1 MMKKIPM
8 KILCITVLT
17 VCLAAVPGFA
27 YADDFVIDDPG
38 SISVTLPEDETSEP
52 DSPQNPEE
60 PAENPEDTE
69 NIDDENLPVIGDWT
83 NTGIKPEKDPAPE
96 PEPEPEPSKPIQS
109 QQYSGGNT
117 GEYTSAP
124 ESSSGSKPEE
134 AADKAENTET
144 KPDPVV
150 INDED
155 TPLANIDADEDEN
168 SFPWY
173 VIVIAAAA
181 VLLCACLAVVKK
193 KYDERKNYE

>member
-38 SISVTLPEDETSEP
+38 SISVTLPEDETSEQ

-60 PAENPEDTE
+60 PAQNPEDTE

-117 GEYTSAP
+117 GGYTSPSEPSSDKPAE
-124 ESSSGSKPEE
+124 ESSGNNEKPEP
-134 AADKAENTET
+134 A
-144 KPDPVV
+144 PDPVV
-150 INDED
+150 IDDED
-155 TPLANIDADEDEN
+155 TPLSDIDIDDEDN
-168 SFPWY
+168 GFPWY

>member
-1 MMKKIPM
+1 MIKKISM

-27 YADDFVIDDPG
+27 YGDELVIDDPG
-38 SISVTLPEDETSEP
+38 SILVTE
-52 DSPQNPEE
+52 PEE
-60 PAENPEDTE
+60 PPAEPESPETPEAPGDVE
-69 NIDDENLPVIGDWT
+69 DEDLPVIGDWT
-83 NTGIKPEKDPAPE
+83 NTGIKPEKDPKPE
-96 PEPEPEPSKPIQS
+96 PKPEPEPSKPIQS

-124 ESSSGSKPEE
+124 EPSSGSKPEE

-181 VLLCACLAVVKK
+181 VLLCACLAVAKK